1 MWYINSDEGIC
12 QYIIV
17 FRRIK
22 TSKNVISKDEKINM
36 AYEIW
41 VGLKNDILSTYK
53 NQTRSK
59 NNLAGETEFRNIKNM
74 VFKSALELS
83 EMDKTVND
91 DYKEAEKGD
100 NHKEILSEKEFAI
113 KQTKN
118 AFLQLMKNVS
128 NMIEE
133 DYDNKK
139 KFIKTTD
146 RKLMSKILE
155 KKQS

>member
-1 MWYINSDEGIC
+1 M
-12 QYIIV
+12 
-17 FRRIK
+17 
-22 TSKNVISKDEKINM
+22 ISKDEKINM

-128 NMIEE
+128 N
-133 DYDNKK
+133 
-139 KFIKTTD
+139 
-146 RKLMSKILE
+146 RL
-155 KKQS
+155 